1 MSFIRPDLR
10 AGLMRWREV
19 AAGAGLVLLGLL
31 LLANRLEGDWMR
43 LALAA
48 VFVLAGAALIAI
60 GLPRGRF
67 RGAEEGPGV
76 VAVREGRIGYMG
88 PVSGGTVG
96 LDEITA
102 IEADG
107 PPPMLILHRGVGP
120 SAEPPLVI
128 PLGARGAEML
138 FDVLIVLPGLD
149 GAMLARAG
157 TAEGRVLLWKRE
169 GAPPPLA
176 VLDGAAAAQ
185 RRRLR

>member
-1 MSFIRPDLR
+1 MSLIRPELKAR
-10 AGLMRWREV
+10 IVRWREV
-19 AAGAGLVLLGLL
+19 IAGAALVLFGLF

-43 LALAA
+43 LALAG
-48 VFVLAGAALIAI
+48 VFVLAGAALIAV

-67 RGAEEGPGV
+67 RGAGEGPGV

-88 PVSGGTVG
+88 PASGGTVG

-107 PPPMLILHRGVGP
+107 PPPTLILHRGAGP

-128 PLGARGAEML
+128 PLGAQGAEML

-157 TAEGRVLLWKRE
+157 TAEGRVLLWKRR

-176 VLDGAAAAQ
+176 VLDGPAAA
-185 RRRLR
+185 RRGRLH